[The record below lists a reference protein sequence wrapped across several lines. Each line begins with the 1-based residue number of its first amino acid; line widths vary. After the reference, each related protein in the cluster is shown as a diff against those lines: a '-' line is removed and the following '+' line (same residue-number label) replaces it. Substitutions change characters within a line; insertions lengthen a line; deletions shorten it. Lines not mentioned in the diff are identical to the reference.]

1 MLSLLKICI
10 EFVCA
15 IGTSE
20 RALWEN
26 LADFSALPR
35 EGKEGR
41 WLDEVSPDFSQMEN
55 QICGRGSKLDF
66 LRIEIT
72 QQACI
77 SRLIGRLQIS
87 FVIKWEDCHCCW
99 KGYKEGGRGLHP
111 SPVYNGLHPVVSL
124 SLAFASCQLQARH
137 CPDLFL
143 MHCCILRVF
152 FSFASSSTLYPCQS
166 FGGSVGRWVQV
177 SN

>member
-35 EGKEGR
+35 EWKEGSVIR
-41 WLDEVSPDFSQMEN
+41 RSVARFFPNGKSNLWLGN
-55 QICGRGSKLDF
+55 KLDF

-143 MHCCILRVF
+143 MHYRILFF
-152 FSFASSSTLYPCQS
+152 FS
-166 FGGSVGRWVQV
+166 
-177 SN
+177 N